1 MGNNISIY
9 TVAIVAVFG
18 GIESLHPFTQKSQA
32 EDFVKEWAKDNH
44 PKNKEFK
51 NADDAIEWFKNND
64 DKVDFTIE
72 LHMNELELLGILNKE
87 GASHE

>member
-1 MGNNISIY
+1 MQENISIY

-32 EDFVKEWAKDNH
+32 EDFVKDWAKRYH
-44 PKNKEFK
+44 PNNKEFK
-51 NADDAIEWFKNND
+51 NAEDAINWFKEND

-72 LHMNELELLGILNKE
+72 LHINELELLGILNKE
-87 GASHE
+87 GASNE